1 MTFDMTKCKIGDK
14 LKARCGDGVKLVGI
28 DKTDSNFPYDLSN
41 GESVTAAGYY
51 YEDGDTDEWD
61 IIGFWEEE
69 SSEENDQ
76 PIDTEPTFP
85 NVEPRTPYV
94 SKVVYYRLHM
104 NEIYHRD
111 ISAEEAEAIYEQLK
125 VLLGK

>member
-41 GESVTAAGYY
+41 GESV
-51 YEDGDTDEWD
+51 WD